1 MEHNEKI
8 NDLEKGLYAHEVQ
21 CDERWRTCF
30 QRLEDLESGL
40 MRIDS
45 RMMAMGGTIIM
56 FLAGVLV
63 TLLTKIQEKTM
74 PKGKGTYGSTVGR
87 PKKKPKKR
95 GK

>member
-1 MEHNEKI
+1 MEQNEKI

-30 QRLEDLESGL
+30 QRLEDLEAGL

-45 RMMAMGGTIIM
+45 RMMVMGGTIIM

-63 TLLTKIQEKTM
+63 TLLTKI
-74 PKGKGTYGSTVGR
+74 
-87 PKKKPKKR
+87 
-95 GK
+95 